1 MTLGKIDIRY
11 LIEEHINTFELK
23 DIQKSKSSNRR
34 KHKTRKNMKRDKGAL
49 CLFFIVPIIISL
61 LASWVFG
68 NMSSSFSNSLLT
80 CLSILSPLMFGF
92 FPFIYDLIDNDEIN
106 PESKYLIQQFKANVL
121 FTMILSFT
129 TLGVILLWIL
139 ASNNLCIIC
148 HYFDEKTAS
157 TIINN
162 ILLCLSAIIYYL
174 LICLILHIL
183 MIIQRFN
190 FLINQYNIFKNN
202 NT

>member
-1 MTLGKIDIRY
+1 MILGKIDIRY
-11 LIEEHINTFELK
+11 LIKEHIETFILK
-23 DIQKSKSSNRR
+23 DLTK
-34 KHKTRKNMKRDKGAL
+34 KNAFKRDKKAL
-49 CLFFIVPIIISL
+49 FVFFILPIIISII
-61 LASWVFG
+61 AIWIFG

-106 PESKYLIQQFKANVL
+106 PKSKYLIQQFKANVL

-129 TLGVILLWIL
+129 TLAVILLWTL
-139 ASNNLCIIC
+139 ANTNLDIINNF
-148 HYFDEKTAS
+148 FDEKTAP
-157 TIINN
+157 ILIKYLL
-162 ILLCLSAIIYYL
+162 ILLSGIVYYL
-174 LICLILHIL
+174 LICLSFHIL